1 MKKIYS
7 AIINAVTM
15 SNSIQQ
21 EKIFVG
27 VSWPYASGK
36 IHLGHLAGQNIACDV
51 FSRYHR
57 LKGNKVL
64 MVSGSDSH
72 GTPILFKAEELGI
85 EPEQLIQQSHQEIV
99 NTFKQ
104 LSLIYD
110 NYTTTAT
117 ENHKEVVQNI
127 FLVLKEKGYLYPQKS
142 KQYFDEKVN
151 KFLPDRYVRGTC
163 PNCGAVNARGDE
175 CPECGKFLKP
185 EDLID
190 PFSTLSDTTPILKET
205 EHFYLDL
212 KKLQPQLSKWID
224 ETSVNWRKWV
234 REFSKGWI
242 REGLEPREVTRDM
255 KFGIPVPVEGWEDK
269 VIYVWIEAVVGYLS
283 AAIEWADKIGKPS
296 EWEEY
301 WKDPKCKHYYFIA
314 GGNTP
319 FHTII
324 WPAELLAYSEKYS
337 DDTLWEKYK
346 FPGETKREKLNL
358 PYNVP
363 SNKMLLYKG
372 KKMSKGD
379 GVGMDADSLLEK
391 YNSDLIRFFFLR
403 YAPENHD
410 REFEWKD
417 LIDCNNNELV
427 ANIGNFINR
436 TLTFTQSKFNS
447 VIPEGV
453 LDKEV
458 EESIS
463 NAFETIGT
471 HIEKCEFVKASEALL
486 QFSSFA
492 NKYFNDKAPWA
503 SYKEDL
509 KDCGNT
515 IYNSIQLVNTLRILI
530 KPFMPKSSIAISNML
545 GLEEESDPN
554 IELDST
560 GVVNT
565 YENNWEFNVIES
577 NKTLNQSK
585 ILFEKILE

>member
-1 MKKIYS
+1 MDKIQS
-7 AIINAVTM
+7 
-15 SNSIQQ
+15 Q
-21 EKIFVG
+21 KIFIG

-36 IHLGHLAGQNIACDV
+36 IHLGHLAGQNISCDV
-51 FSRYHR
+51 FARYHR

-85 EPEQLIQQSHQEIV
+85 SPEELVEKSHKEIL
-99 NTFKQ
+99 NTFKN
-104 LSLIYD
+104 LSLIYE
-110 NYTTTAT
+110 NYTSTTT

-127 FLVLKEKGYLYPQKS
+127 FLVLKDLGYLYTKKS

-163 PNCGAVNARGDE
+163 PVCSAINARGDE

-185 EDLID
+185 EDLIN
-190 PFSTLSDTTPILKET
+190 PYSTLSDTKPVLKET

-212 KKLQPQLSKWID
+212 KKLEPQIEEWVNR
-224 ETSVNWRKWV
+224 TSGNWRKWV

-283 AAIEWADKIGKPS
+283 ASIEWAQNIGKPG

-301 WKDPKCKHYYFIA
+301 WKDPNCKHYYFIA

-324 WPAELLAYSEKYS
+324 WPAELLAYSEKYK
-337 DDTLWEKYK
+337 DDSLWEKYK
-346 FPGETKREKLNL
+346 LPGESNRLNLNL
-358 PYNVP
+358 PYDIP
-363 SNKMLLYKG
+363 SNKMLLLNG

-379 GVGMDADSLLEK
+379 GIGMEADSLLEK

-417 LIDCNNNELV
+417 FIDCNNNELV
-427 ANIGNFINR
+427 ANLGNFVNR
-436 TLTFTQSKFNS
+436 TLTFINTKFNN
-447 VIPEGV
+447 VVPEGELEKNV
-453 LDKEV
+453 EV
-458 EESIS
+458 NI
-463 NAFETIGT
+463 NQAFEQIGK
-471 HIEKCEFVKASEALL
+471 HIEACEFVKASEALL
-486 QFSSFA
+486 LFGDFC
-492 NKYFNDKAPWA
+492 NKYFNDKAPWI
-503 SYKEDL
+503 SYKENI
-509 KDCGNT
+509 KDCSNT
-515 IYNSIQLVNTLRILI
+515 IYNSIQLVNALRILI
-530 KPFMPKSSIAISNML
+530 KPFMPNSSQLLSDML
-545 GLEEESDPN
+545 NINGEYDPN
-554 IELDST
+554 VDLEKNKIVGKL
-560 GVVNT
+560 
-565 YENNWEFNVIES
+565 ENNWRFPLLQANT
-577 NKTLNQSK
+577 KLNPPK
-585 ILFEKILE
+585 LLFEKILP